1 MKITARAS
9 GNCTILE
16 LDGRLIMGSDTM
28 ELRHA
33 VREAARNN
41 PQRIILNLAKVTY
54 ADSCGIG
61 ELVSSYSHIK
71 GLGGNLVLT
80 DLPGRVRNLLVIAKL
95 VPIFEICDSE
105 QAAIAD
111 SQENVLPCG
120 MCG

>member
-1 MKITARAS
+1 MKITTRAS
-9 GNCTILE
+9 GNYTILE
-16 LDGRLIMGSDTM
+16 VDGRLIMGPDTM
-28 ELRHA
+28 DLRHA
-33 VREAARNN
+33 VREAARIN

-95 VPIFEICDSE
+95 APIFEICDSE

-111 SQENVLPCG
+111 SRQNKTLRQ